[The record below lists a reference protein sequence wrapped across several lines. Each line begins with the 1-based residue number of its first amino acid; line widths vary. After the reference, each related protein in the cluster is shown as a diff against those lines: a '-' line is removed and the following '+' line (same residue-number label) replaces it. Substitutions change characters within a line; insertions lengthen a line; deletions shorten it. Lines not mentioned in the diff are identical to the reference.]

1 VSDVNPTR
9 SAAIEMKDERRAMHE
24 GYVFLDEK
32 CLLLAGEILA
42 ELGRYVSLRREF
54 LSLHEAALEALR
66 AAVLR
71 HGLEGLQVYLPADL
85 ASASVRRRARSLMGV
100 RLQEAELDGTPGAAP
115 MAVERSPE
123 GEACRRAYAAV
134 VAAAVP
140 LAASS
145 GNLERLSLEYRR
157 SVRRARALQDVML
170 PELDRSI
177 ADIESRLEEL
187 EQEDAIWMRSAA
199 GDGPAAGSKP
209 PSRETRSPD
218 TDLDPDQDH
227 SHRGAD
233 TSLSTPRAWHPPD
246 RHLEG

>member
-42 ELGRYVSLRREF
+42 ELGRYESLRREF

-218 TDLDPDQDH
+218 TDLDPDQDQ

-233 TSLSTPRAWHPPD
+233 TSSSRPRAWHPPD

>member
-9 SAAIEMKDERRAMHE
+9 SVIVEMKDERRAMHD

-42 ELGRYVSLRREF
+42 ELGRYVSLRRE
-54 LSLHEAALEALR
+54 LLLLHEAARDAQR
-66 AAVLR
+66 SAVLR
-71 HGLEGLQVYLPADL
+71 HGLEGLQVYPPAAL
-85 ASASVRRRARSLMGV
+85 ASVPVRRRARSLMGV
-100 RLQEAELDGTPGAAP
+100 RLQEAELDGTPLPAPAA
-115 MAVERSPE
+115 VDRSPE

-134 VAAAVP
+134 VVAAVP
-140 LAASS
+140 LAALS

-187 EQEDAIWMRSAA
+187 EQEDAIWMRRAA
-199 GDGPAAGSKP
+199 GEGPAAASER
-209 PSRETRSPD
+209 PS
-218 TDLDPDQDH
+218 
-227 SHRGAD
+227 
-233 TSLSTPRAWHPPD
+233 
-246 RHLEG
+246 LEA